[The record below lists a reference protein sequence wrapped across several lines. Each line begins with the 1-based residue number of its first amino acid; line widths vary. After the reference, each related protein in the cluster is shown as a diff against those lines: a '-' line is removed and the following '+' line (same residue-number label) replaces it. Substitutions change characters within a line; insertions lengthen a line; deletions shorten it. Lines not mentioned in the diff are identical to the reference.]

1 MAQDTLLQ
9 RDTRLIRQVFFF
21 LQAEIGLHQPFV
33 RQIVLRHKIDH
44 FLSFFIFPLL
54 YVFGGEHEDG
64 SNPQALVA
72 AFQDLMIPRQGQL
85 LVGPFFCRCES
96 GHDKCSVQC
105 QSEGMDHG
113 GAAGIFP
120 DFLFHETAAFFQPF
134 AISFLLQNLCNFPAE
149 TGDLLFGWFFLK
161 TEQGIGICFQK
172 PCKGREQC
180 DIRVS
185 DA

>member
-1 MAQDTLLQ
+1 MHT
-9 RDTRLIRQVFFF
+9 V
-21 LQAEIGLHQPFV
+21 GPGV
-33 RQIVLRHKIDH
+33 W
-44 FLSFFIFPLL
+44 
-54 YVFGGEHEDG
+54 GENWKSWTMRNIHLTTWKMMK
-64 SNPQALVA
+64 SLKNAQALVA

-185 DA
+185 DARFP